1 MSALVEIDDLR
12 RTFRVRQGLFA
23 PAATLQAVAGVSL
36 AVRKGEV
43 LGIVGESGC
52 GKSTLARMV
61 LGLLAPSAGGIR
73 LDGRDLARIPR
84 REIARRMQPVFQDP
98 YSSLNPRRRIAD
110 IVQLPLDVQGNGTA
124 AERRRRA
131 TAALDKVGLPARYAD
146 HYPSQLSGGQRQRV
160 AIARALVTEPEIV
173 VCDEPTS
180 ALDVSVQSQILNLL
194 MDLRR
199 DLGLTYIFISHNLA
213 VVEHLA
219 TRVAVMYLGRV
230 VELAPTGEIFASPKH
245 PYTRA
250 LLASVLTP
258 VPGLGIPDTGLGATP
273 PDPFNVPSGCPFHP
287 RCPQVFARC
296 TGVVPHPTTVG
307 RATVACHLH
316 DAAAGR
322 DAT

>member
-23 PAATLQAVAGVSL
+23 PAATLHAVAGVSL

-52 GKSTLARMV
+52 GKTTLARMI

-73 LDGRDLARIPR
+73 LGGRDLARMAR
-84 REIARRMQPVFQDP
+84 REIARAMQPVFQDP

-110 IVQLPLDVQGNGTA
+110 IVQLPLDVQGAGTA

-131 TAALDKVGLPARYAD
+131 IAALDKVGLPARYAD

-230 VELAPTGEIFASPKH
+230 VELAPTEEIFASPKH

-287 RCPQVFARC
+287 RCPQVFAPC
-296 TGVVPHPTTVG
+296 AGIVPHLTIAG

-316 DAAAGR
+316 GAAAGR
-322 DAT
+322 DVA